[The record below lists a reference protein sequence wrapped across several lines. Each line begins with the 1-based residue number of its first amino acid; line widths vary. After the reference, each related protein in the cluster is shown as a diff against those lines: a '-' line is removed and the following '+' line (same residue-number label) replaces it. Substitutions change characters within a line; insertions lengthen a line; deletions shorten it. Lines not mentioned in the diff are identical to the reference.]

1 MKKGHNR
8 YNNYYHKYKKNIDY
22 YRVKL
27 EKRVNK
33 KLIKRY
39 DHPLY
44 YHDIKM
50 INDII
55 YNEKTHYVEVF
66 KEYLIYEDINEFL
79 RRFYNKED
87 IYHRLPKILIFYEK
101 YSKIYA
107 NYTVIPESKYMYKNI
122 KRKQKMIDQIQN
134 CNANNND
141 NSECKEKENNIIF
154 TTNAM
159 NSINSFTMSIY
170 TNQSLNNNT
179 KSDSGIKDLVMK
191 INNFEKQAE
200 MIKNKINKLNFK
212 NSNLNYQKEIKKKQ
226 NLIYGKGMNKVISA
240 LFSPNSK
247 SKLIEKNKNNVN
259 TNNSKNSKKKLSIG
273 DSSKSDKIILST
285 NVSLS
290 PKLLNEKMF
299 SSPSSKKDILKKT
312 NNYLSPSISINHSR
326 KNSQQINKVL
336 YNSKGKKIPETQR
349 NNINYN
355 INIFPY
361 KNDNLKPKL
370 GKNYNLNQN
379 KLNNIVNNYNIINNF
394 QEGIT
399 QINIYTN
406 NETLKTIKLNNGN
419 SAINNTNNY
428 KRISNSTGININN
441 NNNTYNVNKDKNLYK
456 YNNDKFDLNLRK
468 IIHNNMIEESS
479 SSNKKSL
486 QKDFFHKIGKY
497 FHVHNLSK
505 NESNINSTIALNKIS
520 INESKNF
527 SNEIIKSQINH
538 KKNIQDK
545 NGNNLKNK
553 NLKSPNASR
562 GLSPNNS
569 NFSTLNVRRIG
580 TNTINLGDKYKLNNQ
595 NFNKYS
601 NKINE
606 DFMIHSERNKKSK
619 ITFK

>member
-79 RRFYNKED
+79 RKFYNKED
-87 IYHRLPKILIFYEK
+87 INHKLPKILIFYEK

-134 CNANNND
+134 CNDNNND
-141 NSECKEKENNIIF
+141 NSECEEKENNIIF

-179 KSDSGIKDLVMK
+179 KSDSGVKDLVMK

-200 MIKNKINKLNFK
+200 MIKNKIHKLNFK
-212 NSNLNYQKEIKKKQ
+212 SSNLNYQKEIKKKQ
-226 NLIYGKGMNKVISA
+226 NLIYGKGINKVISA

-336 YNSKGKKIPETQR
+336 YNSKGKKIPEKQR

-361 KNDNLKPKL
+361 KNDNLKHKL

-379 KLNNIVNNYNIINNF
+379 KLNTIVNNYNIINNF

-419 SAINNTNNY
+419 SVINNKNNY
-428 KRISNSTGININN
+428 KRISHSTGININN

-486 QKDFFHKIGKY
+486 KKDFFHKIGKY

-527 SNEIIKSQINH
+527 SNEIIKSNR
-538 KKNIQDK
+538 ND
-545 NGNNLKNK
+545 LKNK
-553 NLKSPNASR
+553 NLKSPNANR

-580 TNTINLGDKYKLNNQ
+580 NNTINLGDKYKLNNQ

>member
-1 MKKGHNR
+1 
-8 YNNYYHKYKKNIDY
+8 
-22 YRVKL
+22 
-27 EKRVNK
+27 
-33 KLIKRY
+33 
-39 DHPLY
+39 
-44 YHDIKM
+44 
-50 INDII
+50 
-55 YNEKTHYVEVF
+55 
-66 KEYLIYEDINEFL
+66 
-79 RRFYNKED
+79 
-87 IYHRLPKILIFYEK
+87 
-101 YSKIYA
+101 
-107 NYTVIPESKYMYKNI
+107 
-122 KRKQKMIDQIQN
+122 
-134 CNANNND
+134 
-141 NSECKEKENNIIF
+141 
-154 TTNAM
+154 
-159 NSINSFTMSIY
+159 MSIY
-170 TNQSLNNNT
+170 TTQSLNNNT
-179 KSDSGIKDLVMK
+179 KSDSGVKDLVMK

-200 MIKNKINKLNFK
+200 MIKNKIHKLNFK
-212 NSNLNYQKEIKKKQ
+212 SSNLNYQKEIKKKQ
-226 NLIYGKGMNKVISA
+226 NLIYGKGINKVISA

-336 YNSKGKKIPETQR
+336 YNSKGKKIPEKQR

-361 KNDNLKPKL
+361 KNDNLKHKL

-379 KLNNIVNNYNIINNF
+379 KLNTIVNNYNIINNF

-419 SAINNTNNY
+419 SVINNKNNY
-428 KRISNSTGININN
+428 KRISHSTGININN

-486 QKDFFHKIGKY
+486 KKDFFHKIGKY

-527 SNEIIKSQINH
+527 SNEIIKSNR
-538 KKNIQDK
+538 ND
-545 NGNNLKNK
+545 LKNK
-553 NLKSPNASR
+553 NLKSPNANR

-580 TNTINLGDKYKLNNQ
+580 NNTINLGDKYKLNNQ